1 MNDFAETLAAKS
13 DQINNADLAG
23 SPMTIKIT
31 KVVVNKNEAQKVSI
45 SFEGSDKVFRP
56 CLGMRRLMAE
66 IWGADPKVFI
76 GRLLTLY
83 RDPEVTYGKGVTGGT
98 RISHMSNID
107 RTRTVVVP
115 IRRGQVKEYTVLP
128 MANLTVNTPKPKPDD
143 TPPVST
149 QPEFD
154 PMPQARDAATKG
166 KAAFTAWWNGD
177 GKQYR
182 DQVKPNMAELT
193 ELAAKADAPPPDDD
207 LPM

>member
-1 MNDFAETLAAKS
+1 MNDFAETLVANS

-23 SPMTIKIT
+23 LPMTIKIT

-83 RDPEVTYGKGVTGGT
+83 RDPEVTCGKAVTGGT

-107 RTRTVVVP
+107 RPRTVVVP

-128 MANLTVNTPKPKPDD
+128 LANSTVNTPKPKPVDA
-143 TPPVST
+143 PPP
-149 QPEFD
+149 PEFD
-154 PMPQARDAATKG
+154 PMPLARAAASKG
-166 KAAFTAWWNGD
+166 KAAFTAWWQGD

-182 DQVKPNMAELT
+182 EQVKPIMAELT
-193 ELAAKADAPPPDDD
+193 ELAAKADAPPQDDD